1 MTEQELISAEVVED
15 WKHAGNKRT
24 SFAIMQSSTMKAI
37 VLTVIFLS
45 STLLY
50 FYLEEDSYDYGET
63 VEFDHVKNR
72 ILPLKKLNLTSGKVR
87 YAKGVS
93 LISLW
98 QN

>member
-45 STLLY
+45 STPV
-50 FYLEEDSYDYGET
+50 FI
-63 VEFDHVKNR
+63 H
-72 ILPLKKLNLTSGKVR
+72 I
-87 YAKGVS
+87 
-93 LISLW
+93 
-98 QN
+98 